1 MSIQELEKQLLSLDQ
16 NERLRLSQL
25 LTQSLTIESTP
36 KNTAKKPTLVETIAQ
51 FRNNMSPEELDP
63 NAADVWQDV
72 RDRTPA
78 PREPR
83 W

>member
-51 FRNNMSPEELDP
+51 FRNNMSPEELDQ